1 MKKFLLSLTL
11 MLAMVAA
18 WAEDGFY
25 VVTISG
31 EQAGFIF
38 SEQPVWTYEG
48 DNLVITCM
56 NNTVEYPIAD
66 VDCIYFDEIGS
77 TTPSTGVTEVR
88 NTELVRFVRD
98 GVELSGFAAFTTV
111 TIYNLQGQL
120 VGTYRTDETGSLNIS
135 LADREQCIYIIK
147 ANKSTLKIKK

>member
-1 MKKFLLSLTL
+1 
-11 MLAMVAA
+11 MLATVAA

-25 VVTISG
+25 VVTTSG
-31 EQAGFIF
+31 ETAGFIF
-38 SEQPVWTYEG
+38 SEQPVWTCEG

-56 NNTVEYPIAD
+56 NNTVVYPMDD

-77 TTPSTGVTEVR
+77 SSPTGITEVK
-88 NTELVRFVRD
+88 NTELMRFVRD
-98 GVELSGFAAFTTV
+98 GVELTGFAAYTTV

-120 VGTYRTDETGSLNIS
+120 VGTYRTDGSGSLNIS
-135 LADREQCIYIIK
+135 LADREQGIYIIK

>member
-11 MLAMVAA
+11 MLATVAA

-25 VVTISG
+25 VVTTSG

-56 NNTVEYPIAD
+56 NNTVEYPMAD

-77 TTPSTGVTEVR
+77 SSPTGIAE
-88 NTELVRFVRD
+88 
-98 GVELSGFAAFTTV
+98 FAT
-111 TIYNLQGQL
+111 
-120 VGTYRTDETGSLNIS
+120 
-135 LADREQCIYIIK
+135 CIK
-147 ANKSTLKIKK
+147 LLLRKKQSEKFLKIRSLLIPPLRNLECLVITEHSRINTSVPIHDTVLPSKNYEPLEGKT

>member
-11 MLAMVAA
+11 MLATVAA

-25 VVTISG
+25 VVTTSG
-31 EQAGFIF
+31 ERTCYLF
-38 SEQPVWTYEG
+38 EDNPVLTFEG
-48 DNLVITCM
+48 DNLVVTCLGDAVIYRM
-56 NNTVEYPIAD
+56 SDLDRMQFVEEQP
-66 VDCIYFDEIGS
+66 
-77 TTPSTGVTEVR
+77 TTRITEVR

-98 GVELSGFAAFTTV
+98 GVELSGFAANTTV

-120 VGTYRTDETGSLNIS
+120 VGTHSTDGSGSLNIS
-135 LADREQCIYIIK
+135 LADREQGIYIIK